1 MPSYTDRTP
10 RGEPKSERE
19 KNGIVTSRKGRSR
32 KGVDRIEP
40 PITIFVRR
48 SNLGQCESYALNRA
62 NPDDL
67 EYILKSDSRS
77 D

>member
-10 RGEPKSERE
+10 RGEPQSERE
-19 KNGIVTSRKGRSR
+19 KNGIVRTRKGRSR
-32 KGVDRIEP
+32 KGHDRSEP
-40 PITIFVRR
+40 PNTIFVRR
-48 SNLGQCESYALNRA
+48 SNLGQRESYALNRA

-67 EYILKSDSRS
+67 EYVLKSDSRS